1 MTIPDGIARGRNA
14 FARCAWT
21 DACVQFTAADRADP
35 LEPDDLQRLATA
47 LYLIGRE
54 AESADIWARTHQECL
69 RRGEV
74 ERAVRCAFWLASG
87 LQEHHE
93 FARALAWVSRAQGL
107 LDESPRECVEA
118 GYLRL
123 ALALDAVLKGDAA
136 GAQALFAEAAAI
148 GERFRDPDLT
158 ALGRQGLGRM
168 LIRAGKTQEGV
179 RLLDAAIVAVD
190 AGDVSALAAGDVYC
204 SVIEGCLEIFD
215 LRRAREWT
223 TALSR
228 WCDTQPD
235 LVPYSGQCLT
245 RRAEI
250 LQLQGAWTDASAAA
264 AQACERLL
272 LRAGHPAS
280 GAAFYRCG
288 ELCRLRGESAAAE
301 EAYRTASRYGRAPQ
315 PGLALLRLAQGQTD
329 AAATAIRL
337 AMDEARSGPARTR
350 LLAAYAEIM
359 LAVGDI
365 AAARRAAEELTALA
379 DALDAPVL
387 HAMAAHTRGAV
398 LLEEGDG
405 RSALGVLRHAWTI
418 WQETAAPYEAA
429 RVRVVIGLA
438 CRGLGDLDAAG
449 MELDAARCVFAH
461 LGAAPDVA
469 RVDALD
475 AGVAPGTA
483 AHPLSAR
490 ELEVLRLVAA
500 GKSNRTIAGELFIS
514 ERTVERHVSNILSKL
529 DLPSRAAATA
539 YAYEKQL
546 V

>member
-1 MTIPDGIARGRNA
+1 MTLPDGIARGRDA

-21 DACVQFTAADRADP
+21 DACVQLAAADRDHP

-47 LYLIGRE
+47 LYLTGRE
-54 AESADIWARTHQECL
+54 AESADIWARTHQESL
-69 RRGEV
+69 RRGDV

-93 FARALAWVSRAQGL
+93 FARALAWVSRAQRL
-107 LDESPRECVEA
+107 LDESQRDCVEA

-123 ALALDAVLKGDAA
+123 ALALDTILKGDPA
-136 GAQALFAEAAAI
+136 GAYTLFAEAAAI
-148 GERFRDPDLT
+148 GEQFRDPDLM
-158 ALGRQGLGRM
+158 ALARQGLGRI
-168 LIRAGKTQEGV
+168 LIRTGRTQEGI
-179 RLLDAAIVAVD
+179 RLLDDAIVAVD

-223 TALSR
+223 TALTR
-228 WCDTQPD
+228 WCDAQPD

-264 AQACERLL
+264 AKACERLL

-288 ELCRLRGESAAAE
+288 ELCRLRGEFTAAE
-301 EAYRTASRYGRAPQ
+301 EAYRKASRYGRTPQ

-329 AAATAIRL
+329 AAATAVRL

-350 LLAAYAEIM
+350 LLAAHAEIM
-359 LAVGDI
+359 LAAGDV
-365 AAARRAAEELTALA
+365 ASARKAAEELTVLA
-379 DALDAPVL
+379 DGLDAPVL
-387 HAMAAHTRGAV
+387 HAMAAHARGAV
-398 LLEEGDG
+398 LLAEGDG
-405 RSALGVLRHAWTI
+405 RAALGALRQSWAI
-418 WQETAAPYEAA
+418 WQETEAPYEAA

-438 CRGLGDLDAAG
+438 CGALGDRDAAE

-461 LGAAPDVA
+461 LGAAPDLA
-469 RVDALD
+469 RVEALGS
-475 AGVAPGTA
+475 GVPASAA

-500 GKSNRTIAGELFIS
+500 GKSNRTIAAELFIS

-529 DLPSRAAATA
+529 DVSSRAAATA
-539 YAYEKQL
+539 YAYENQL

>member
-1 MTIPDGIARGRNA
+1 MTLPDGISRGRDA

-21 DACVQFTAADRADP
+21 DACVLLAAADQDGA

-47 LYLIGRE
+47 LYLTGRE
-54 AESADIWARTHQECL
+54 AESADIWTRTHQEAL
-69 RRGEV
+69 RRGDV

-93 FARALAWVSRAQGL
+93 FARALAWVSRAQRL
-107 LDESPRECVEA
+107 LDGSGRDCVEA

-123 ALALDAVLKGDAA
+123 ARALDAVLQGDATTA
-136 GAQALFAEAAAI
+136 HALFAEAAAT
-148 GERFRDPDLT
+148 GERFRDPDLM
-158 ALGRQGLGRM
+158 ALARQGLGRI
-168 LIRAGKTQEGV
+168 LIRTGRTQEGV
-179 RLLDAAIVAVD
+179 RLLDDAIVAVD

-223 TALSR
+223 TALTR
-228 WCDTQPD
+228 WCESQPD

-245 RRAEI
+245 RQAEI
-250 LQLQGAWTDASAAA
+250 LQVQGAWADAGTAAA
-264 AQACERLL
+264 RACERLL

-288 ELCRLRGESAAAE
+288 ELSRLQGQFTAAE
-301 EAYRTASRYGRAPQ
+301 EAYRKSSLYGRTPQ
-315 PGLALLRLAQGQTD
+315 PGLALLRLAQGQVE
-329 AAATAIRL
+329 AAATAVRL
-337 AMDEARSGPARTR
+337 ALDQARIGPARTR
-350 LLAAYAEIM
+350 LLAAHVDIM
-359 LAVGDI
+359 LAAGDVGS
-365 AAARRAAEELTALA
+365 ARKAAEELTVVA
-379 DALDAPVL
+379 DELDAPVL
-387 HAMAAHTRGAV
+387 HAMAAHARGAV

-405 RSALGVLRHAWTI
+405 RSALGVLRHAWAI
-418 WQETAAPYEAA
+418 WQDTEAPYEAA

-438 CRGLGDLDAAG
+438 CRALGDRDAAE

-461 LGAAPDVA
+461 LGAAPDLA
-469 RVDALD
+469 RVDGLTHAP
-475 AGVAPGTA
+475 AGTV

-500 GKSNRTIAGELFIS
+500 GKSNRAIAAELFIS

-529 DLPSRAAATA
+529 DLSSRAAATA
-539 YAYEKQL
+539 YAYENQL